1 MRKRKEMVK
10 NNLFPISDSSDLDE
24 DCSEKR
30 VFNIQISVI
39 SGSLQIVSTSE
50 ETTTNFDKVEEKS
63 KPKQRSLRSK
73 TRNTPAMTKND
84 LNISTSSNDEAFMAN
99 DNNFVDCPYGLRRST
114 RKKKTSSVK
123 KTKNILNIS
132 TSSDDEAFMANNDN
146 FVDSPYGLRR
156 STRKRKPSSVKSGN
170 RCKVIKEGTPQKAMD
185 ETLSVDESFIRDME
199 DEFVTKNETQK
210 QDAEPQ
216 ARESKQVRSE
226 HSAAFANAETDVCTD
241 FSDCNTSIC
250 DESVLKKPGP
260 MVTKLESNTT
270 WKGFGKNSTIIGKDT
285 VFKIPLLPA
294 IKRIIGK
301 RKSVTDEDLSKQLLT
316 PIPSKKPCLRL

>member
-1 MRKRKEMVK
+1 MADLLRKRKEMVK

-84 LNISTSSNDEAFMAN
+84 LNISTSS
-99 DNNFVDCPYGLRRST
+99 
-114 RKKKTSSVK
+114 
-123 KTKNILNIS
+123 
-132 TSSDDEAFMANNDN
+132 DDEAFMANNDN

-170 RCKVIKEGTPQKAMD
+170 RCKVIKEETPQKAMD
-185 ETLSVDESFIRDME
+185 ETLSVDESFIHDME

-216 ARESKQVRSE
+216 ARESKQVHSE

-241 FSDCNTSIC
+241 FSD
-250 DESVLKKPGP
+250 
-260 MVTKLESNTT
+260 
-270 WKGFGKNSTIIGKDT
+270 
-285 VFKIPLLPA
+285 
-294 IKRIIGK
+294 
-301 RKSVTDEDLSKQLLT
+301 
-316 PIPSKKPCLRL
+316 